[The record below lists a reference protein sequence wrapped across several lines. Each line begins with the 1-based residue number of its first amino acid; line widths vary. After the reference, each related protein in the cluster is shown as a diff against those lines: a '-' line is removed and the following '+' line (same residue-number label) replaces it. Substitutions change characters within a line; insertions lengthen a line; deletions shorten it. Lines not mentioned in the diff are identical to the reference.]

1 VKVTIKLT
9 TTGNRSGKPRE
20 VTLYAYEDDD
30 RLIVVGSRGG
40 AAKDPSWVRNLR
52 AEPRATVRRGRKEHD
67 VRAHE
72 VDGQERERLW
82 KLVTKEFPLYAAYQ
96 RKTERV
102 IPLFALQQV
111 GGSD

>member
-1 VKVTIKLT
+1 MKVTVKLT

-52 AEPRATVRRGRKEHD
+52 AEPRATVRKGRAEHE
-67 VRAHE
+67 VRANE
-72 VDGQERERLW
+72 VKGKQRERLW
-82 KLVTKEFPLYAAYQ
+82 KLVVSGFPLYAAYQ
-96 RKTERV
+96 RKTDRV
-102 IPLFALQQV
+102 IPLFALEPV
-111 GGSD
+111 AVKD